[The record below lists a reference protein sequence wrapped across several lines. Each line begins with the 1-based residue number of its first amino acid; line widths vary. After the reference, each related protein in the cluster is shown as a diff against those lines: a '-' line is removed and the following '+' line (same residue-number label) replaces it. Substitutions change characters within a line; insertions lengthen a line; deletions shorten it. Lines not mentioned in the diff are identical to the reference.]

1 MKFLLVCFL
10 LCAAMTRGQAQTSVT
25 APWDSATRIGE
36 LSAQAARLKP
46 LLEQLTPQQWIAQGA
61 PQAYL
66 TQWQDAR
73 KELEYLTAAAAIFA
87 KQPERLTAALDTLF
101 RMQALEWRL
110 ESLVE
115 GVRKYQNPA
124 VGDLLLGV
132 LRSNSANGDGLRAYI
147 TDLAAQKD
155 QEYRIMEQEAQRC
168 RVEINRTPAPA
179 RKNGK

>member
-1 MKFLLVCFL
+1 MKFLPVCFL
-10 LCAAMTRGQAQTSVT
+10 ICAALTRGQAPTSVS
-25 APWDSATRIGE
+25 APWDSAARIME
-36 LSAQAARLKP
+36 LAQQAARLKP
-46 LLEQLTPQQWIAQGA
+46 LLEQLTPQQWVAQGA

-73 KELEYLTAAAAIFA
+73 KELEYLTLAADLFA

-124 VGDLLLGV
+124 VGD
-132 LRSNSANGDGLRAYI
+132 
-147 TDLAAQKD
+147 
-155 QEYRIMEQEAQRC
+155 
-168 RVEINRTPAPA
+168 
-179 RKNGK
+179 